1 MTTMFTQAD
10 IFAISA
16 GITLGIQLTGFA
28 FAYALQTEVFYD
40 VLGGLNYIALA
51 IFTGFVSP
59 SFGTRS
65 ILSTVLFVVSRTWLL
80 LFLAWR
86 AHERKGD
93 SRFDDVKNKFGLF
106 LVYWTVQ
113 AFWVFLISMP
123 MIFINSS
130 SGDDSLEP
138 YDYVLVGGFAF
149 GIILELLADVQKALW
164 VRNNRPGGFCSV
176 GVWKYS
182 RHPNYFGE
190 MLRK

>member
-1 MTTMFTQAD
+1 MTTFTQAN
-10 IFAISA
+10 IFGISA
-16 GITLGIQLTGFA
+16 AVTLGIQLTGFA

-51 IFTGFVSP
+51 IFTGCVSP
-59 SFGTRS
+59 SFGPRS
-65 ILSTVLFVVSRTWLL
+65 IVSTTLFVLSRTWLL

-93 SRFDDVKNKFGLF
+93 ARFDDVKNKFGLF
-106 LVYWTVQ
+106 LVYWIVQ
-113 AFWVFLISMP
+113 AFWVFIISMP

-130 SGDDSLEP
+130 SDDGSLEP
-138 YDYVLVGGFAF
+138 YDYVLAAGFAL
-149 GIILELLADVQKALW
+149 GIIFELLADVQKTLW
-164 VRNNRPGGFCSV
+164 VRNGRLGEFCSV